1 MALRF
6 KDINDWKPS
15 SISIVDKPGHPMAVF
30 EVYEDD
36 DGFIKKYAP
45 IEVGNFNN
53 EEKTE
58 NGNEWA
64 MVFNLDKGKFEKLS
78 DYKPENLYTDEKQDS
93 VNPLKQRD
101 FGEDELIVLHN
112 HQDGTFLSPS
122 DFAMGFFRS
131 ENIKYVLVHTNDY
144 IYY

>member
-36 DGFIKKYAP
+36 DEFIKKYAP

-53 EEKTE
+53 EEKT
-58 NGNEWA
+58 
-64 MVFNLDKGKFEKLS
+64 S
-78 DYKPENLYTDEKQDS
+78 
-93 VNPLKQRD
+93 
-101 FGEDELIVLHN
+101 
-112 HQDGTFLSPS
+112 
-122 DFAMGFFRS
+122 
-131 ENIKYVLVHTNDY
+131 
-144 IYY
+144 